1 MPVAYKKRRS
11 DGGSGDTGASITASM
26 LDLYRSPKIDESIR
40 KAEYRSYTPF
50 IKAFNCSDIVEFSI
64 NQVDSFFAMNAS
76 LLAVRGKLEVNGSG
90 EVTLAQNFGA
100 FLFDSCTYSESSK
113 EIETVRDPGIVSTV
127 RALTSYVSDDTKHMA
142 VAGWNFPSPPILN
155 VSDRSFSLLIPLK
168 HIFNIFNDYSQI
180 TCGRQTLRLVR
191 ARNDNDCV
199 IIKEK
204 KTDTPTP
211 PTTVK
216 VIIDSMELKIKHI
229 FPNDEIKEKLM
240 RSIQTDR
247 PILIPFR
254 KWELNEL
261 PSITKDAKREIWAV
275 KTSTAVQRPR
285 YVIVFFQ
292 TDKRDNVGADPT
304 LFDHVNINNIRL
316 SLNGEYWP
324 NERSQLDFSGNH
336 FAEAFFNYT
345 EFCPSYT
352 NSMQK
357 NVLLDYASFKN
368 RSLFVIDCSK
378 QEETMKSSTMDVRLD
393 IEASAGFPEKTRA
406 YCIIIHDCM
415 MEYFPLTE
423 IMKI

>member
-1 MPVAYKKRRS
+1 
-11 DGGSGDTGASITASM
+11 
-26 LDLYRSPKIDESIR
+26 
-40 KAEYRSYTPF
+40 
-50 IKAFNCSDIVEFSI
+50 
-64 NQVDSFFAMNAS
+64 MNAS
-76 LLAVRGKLEVNGSG
+76 LSAVRGKLEVNGSR

-113 EIETVRDPGIVSTV
+113 EIETVRDPGTVSTV

-229 FPNDEIKEKLM
+229 YPNDEIKEKLM

-261 PSITKDAKREIWAV
+261 PSITYK
-275 KTSTAVQRPR
+275 
-285 YVIVFFQ
+285 
-292 TDKRDNVGADPT
+292 
-304 LFDHVNINNIRL
+304 
-316 SLNGEYWP
+316 
-324 NERSQLDFSGNH
+324 
-336 FAEAFFNYT
+336 
-345 EFCPSYT
+345 
-352 NSMQK
+352 
-357 NVLLDYASFKN
+357 
-368 RSLFVIDCSK
+368 
-378 QEETMKSSTMDVRLD
+378 KS
-393 IEASAGFPEKTRA
+393 
-406 YCIIIHDCM
+406 
-415 MEYFPLTE
+415 
-423 IMKI
+423 